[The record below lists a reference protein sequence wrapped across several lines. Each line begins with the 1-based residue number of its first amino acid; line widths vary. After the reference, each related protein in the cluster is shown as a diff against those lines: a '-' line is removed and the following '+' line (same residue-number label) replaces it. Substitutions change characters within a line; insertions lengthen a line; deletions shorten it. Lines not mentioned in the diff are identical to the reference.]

1 MVEGWIEGE
10 WIDTEM
16 KKKKTPQADQIH
28 PCTGEKHK
36 EINRKQSLCIS
47 LVKITYLFETHKMT
61 DLEQSGQGQ
70 RDIQKFNRSISILKI
85 PLWFFRKHR
94 KQRILLG

>member
-1 MVEGWIEGE
+1 MSAQILKR
-10 WIDTEM
+10 
-16 KKKKTPQADQIH
+16 KKKFRRQTKFTPA
-28 PCTGEKHK
+28 PKHGT
-36 EINRKQSLCIS
+36 RKYIEHSRSLCIS

-85 PLWFFRKHR
+85 PL
-94 KQRILLG
+94 

>member
-1 MVEGWIEGE
+1 MGEHQEEVEGKIENE

-16 KKKKTPQADQIH
+16 KKKFPQADQIH
-28 PCTGEKHK
+28 PCTEAKRQ
-36 EINRKQSLCIS
+36 EINRKQSLYIL

-70 RDIQKFNRSISILKI
+70 RDIRNLTDLFPS
-85 PLWFFRKHR
+85 
-94 KQRILLG
+94 